1 VQSCTVV
8 HIVLTQIISQWVTY
22 LSAIYSDEATTV
34 WRYITL
40 DDNETLR
47 TIKNRRAI
55 RDYDTSKDVPD
66 ELVYKVIEAG
76 GYAPSAENQ
85 QPWRIIIVRDKQL
98 QEFIGQKAVDRT
110 IELFGRAT
118 PREELERRLS
128 YIESKASLERTID
141 ILITGARFEYI
152 KGKPETNG
160 APVLLV
166 LAVDQTHIG
175 NSQATLRGTGGVYGW
190 SSPRHAVIAGSM
202 MMQNMALAAA
212 SLGLG
217 SCVSSVQLDHFDDV
231 GAISEKLNIPFP
243 HWVPILC
250 LTLGYT
256 LYERTLGP
264 PRQTPG
270 EIAFLNK
277 WGEPFKGGRK

>member
-1 VQSCTVV
+1 M
-8 HIVLTQIISQWVTY
+8 VTY
-22 LSAIYSDEATTV
+22 LREIYSDQVITD
-34 WRYITL
+34 WRFTL
-40 DDNETLR
+40 LDENETLW

-55 RDYDTSKDVPD
+55 RDYDTNKDVPD
-66 ELVYKVIEAG
+66 ELIYKVLEAG

-85 QPWRIIIVRDKQL
+85 QPWRVIVIRDKKI
-98 QEFIGQKAVDRT
+98 QEFIGQIAVNRT

-141 ILITGARFEYI
+141 ILISGERFEYI
-152 KGKPETNG
+152 KGKSETNG

-166 LAVDQTHIG
+166 LAIDQTHVG

-202 MMQNMALAAA
+202 MMQNMALAATA
-212 SLGLG
+212 LGLG

-231 GAISEKLNIPFP
+231 GAISKKLGIPFP

-250 LTLGYT
+250 LTLGYAK
-256 LYERTLGP
+256 YERTLGP
-264 PRQTPG
+264 PRQAPE

-277 WGEPFKGGRK
+277 WGIAFEEGKK

>member
-1 VQSCTVV
+1 M
-8 HIVLTQIISQWVTY
+8 
-22 LSAIYSDEATTV
+22 DE
-34 WRYITL
+34 
-40 DDNETLR
+40 NETIK
-47 TIKNRRAI
+47 TIKTRRAI
-55 RDYDTSKDVPD
+55 RDYDTSKEVPD

-85 QPWRIIIVRDKQL
+85 QPWRIIVVRDKAL
-98 QEFIGQKAVDRT
+98 QEFIGQRAVDRT

-118 PREELERRLS
+118 PREEIERRLS
-128 YIESKASLERTID
+128 YIKSKASLERTID

-152 KGKPETNG
+152 KGNPETHG

-166 LAVDQTHIG
+166 LVVDQTHVG
-175 NSQATLRGTGGVYGW
+175 NSQPTLRGTGGVYGW
-190 SSPRHAVIAGSM
+190 SSPRHAVIAGAM
-202 MMQNMALAAA
+202 MMQNMTLAAA

-231 GAISEKLNIPFP
+231 GAISEKLGIPYP

-250 LTLGYT
+250 LTIGYA
-256 LYERTLGP
+256 LQERTLGP
-264 PRQTPG
+264 PRQLPE

-277 WGEPFKGGRK
+277 WGKPFKEGK

>member
-1 VQSCTVV
+1 
-8 HIVLTQIISQWVTY
+8 
-22 LSAIYSDEATTV
+22 
-34 WRYITL
+34 L
-40 DDNETLR
+40 DDNETIM

-55 RDYDTSKDVPD
+55 RDYDTLKDVSD

-76 GYAPSAENQ
+76 TYAPSAENQ
-85 QPWRIIIVRDKQL
+85 QPWRIIVIRDKEL

-118 PREELERRLS
+118 PRQEIERRLS
-128 YIESKASLERTID
+128 YIKSKVSLERVID
-141 ILITGARFEYI
+141 ILVTGARFEYI
-152 KGKPETNG
+152 KGDPETFG

-166 LAVDQTHIG
+166 LAVDQTHVG

-190 SSPRHAVIAGSM
+190 SSPRHAIIAGSM
-202 MMQNMALAAA
+202 MLQNMTLAAT

-231 GAISEKLNIPFP
+231 GEISEKLGIPFP

-250 LTLGYT
+250 LTLGYPKS
-256 LYERTLGP
+256 ERTLGP
-264 PRQTPG
+264 PRQPPS
-270 EIAFLNK
+270 EVAFLNH
-277 WGEPFKGGRK
+277 WGNSFTVEGEK

>member
-1 VQSCTVV
+1 M
-8 HIVLTQIISQWVTY
+8 IYVLDIWALISITIAGWSGTI
-22 LSAIYSDEATTV
+22 LDE
-34 WRYITL
+34 
-40 DDNETLR
+40 NETIKM
-47 TIKNRRAI
+47 IKNRRAI
-55 RDYDTSKDVPD
+55 RDYVTSKNVPD
-66 ELVYKVIEAG
+66 ELIYKIIEAG

-85 QPWRIIIVRDKQL
+85 QPWRVIVVRDKKL
-98 QEFIGQKAVDRT
+98 QKFIGQIAVDRT

-118 PREELERRLS
+118 PREEIERRLS
-128 YIESKASLERTID
+128 YIESKVSLERTID
-141 ILITGARFEYI
+141 ILITGQRFEYI
-152 KGKPETNG
+152 KGEKETNG

-166 LAVDQTHIG
+166 LAIDQTHVG

-212 SLGLG
+212 ALGIG

-231 GAISEKLNIPFP
+231 GAISEKLDIPYP

-250 LTLGYT
+250 LTLGYPIS
-256 LYERTLGP
+256 ERTLGP
-264 PRQTPG
+264 PRQLPE

-277 WGEPFKGGRK
+277 WGKPFKK

>member
-1 VQSCTVV
+1 
-8 HIVLTQIISQWVTY
+8 
-22 LSAIYSDEATTV
+22 
-34 WRYITL
+34 L
-40 DDNETLR
+40 DDNETIR

-66 ELVYKVIEAG
+66 ELIYKVIQAG
-76 GYAPSAENQ
+76 GFAPSAENQ
-85 QPWRIIIVRDKQL
+85 QPWRVIVVRDKKIQK
-98 QEFIGQKAVDRT
+98 FIGQMAVDRT
-110 IELFGRAT
+110 ILLFGRAT

-128 YIESKASLERTID
+128 YIKSKASLERTID
-141 ILITGARFEYI
+141 ILISGARFEYI
-152 KGKPETNG
+152 KGEPETDG

-166 LAVDQTHIG
+166 LAVDQTHVG

-202 MMQNMALAAA
+202 MLQNMALAAA
-212 SLGLG
+212 SLGIG

-231 GAISEKLNIPFP
+231 GAISERLEIPFP

-250 LTLGYT
+250 LTLGYPKN
-256 LYERTLGP
+256 ERTLGP
-264 PRQTPG
+264 PRQGPE

-277 WGEPFKGGRK
+277 WGKQFTKEGKK